1 MSSSDDEIQE
11 EIAAHL
17 RMAIAD
23 KMARGASREEAER
36 AARAEFGNVTHVAEV
51 TREVRGG
58 LWLERLGQDLRY
70 GWRALRR
77 TPAFTTV
84 AVATLALAIGANSA
98 VFTVVNGVLLEPL
111 PFRDPGRLYAVSYLP
126 TDLPFELPP
135 GVDDRL
141 YLEYRQHVSRFDRIT
156 GYQRQELTLSGVRDA
171 TRLPGARASA
181 TFFEVL
187 GVQPALGRAFSAD
200 EDQAGTDRVV
210 ILSDRL
216 WRARFNGD
224 RAILGKTITLDGITR
239 TVVGV
244 MPRGFTFPAASQVW
258 TPLALRLDPGN
269 SFLFPVIGRLR
280 ADATPEQAK
289 SELEA
294 IALAMPPDPRAGGI
308 KPVARIIPLKDT
320 LIGKVRTSLL
330 VLVGAVA
337 FVLLIA
343 CANVANL
350 LLIRAATRRH
360 EMAVRIALGASRAR
374 IARQLLTESLLIAL
388 IGAAAGIF
396 VAFAGVRALLALAP
410 AGRIPRIDEVHLN
423 GWVLGFTLV
432 VAVIT
437 GILFGV
443 VPARSGARREPQEAL
458 GQGTRLVGG
467 SHHGLRSVLVT
478 AEITLA
484 LMLLSGAGLMIKSF
498 LMIRS
503 LDTGYDA
510 SRVLTMSVN
519 LPEIAYPDAARLRAF
534 HTALLEQLTR
544 IPGASAVGAVAF
556 RPMSDVGI
564 MGDFVVDGPTPLP
577 HGYTVDKPTVS
588 PGYFAALGIRL
599 LAGRDFTSADRA
611 GAPGVV
617 VVSQTVAR
625 RLWPNQRAVGK
636 RISMQ
641 DQPGPND
648 WLTVIGVVNDVVQ
661 DAQLNRHSTIYL
673 PYLQTSSAGFINQMT
688 FVVRPQPA
696 AGNVAPAMRG
706 ALRDVDPAVPAQAL
720 QTMDQS
726 MMDTIAEPVFQMRLL
741 ATFACLALFLAA
753 LGTYGVLA
761 YDVTE
766 RTREI
771 GLRMA
776 LGATPGTV
784 VRMVLRRTAT
794 LAFTGAALG
803 VAGSLMLTR
812 VLTRW
817 LFEVKPTDPATLT
830 AVTVVLLVAAL
841 LAGLLPARRAA
852 GVRGLTTLLQR
863 D

>member
-51 TREVRGG
+51 TREVRAG
-58 LWLERLGQDLRY
+58 LWLERMGQDLRY

-200 EDQAGTDRVV
+200 EDQASSDRVV

-696 AGNVAPAMRG
+696 AGNLAPAMRG

>member
-1 MSSSDDEIQE
+1 
-11 EIAAHL
+11 
-17 RMAIAD
+17 
-23 KMARGASREEAER
+23 
-36 AARAEFGNVTHVAEV
+36 
-51 TREVRGG
+51 
-58 LWLERLGQDLRY
+58 
-70 GWRALRR
+70 
-77 TPAFTTV
+77 
-84 AVATLALAIGANSA
+84 
-98 VFTVVNGVLLEPL
+98 
-111 PFRDPGRLYAVSYLP
+111 
-126 TDLPFELPP
+126 
-135 GVDDRL
+135 
-141 YLEYRQHVSRFDRIT
+141 
-156 GYQRQELTLSGVRDA
+156 
-171 TRLPGARASA
+171 
-181 TFFEVL
+181 
-187 GVQPALGRAFSAD
+187 
-200 EDQAGTDRVV
+200 
-210 ILSDRL
+210 
-216 WRARFNGD
+216 
-224 RAILGKTITLDGITR
+224 
-239 TVVGV
+239 
-244 MPRGFTFPAASQVW
+244 
-258 TPLALRLDPGN
+258 
-269 SFLFPVIGRLR
+269 
-280 ADATPEQAK
+280 
-289 SELEA
+289 
-294 IALAMPPDPRAGGI
+294 
-308 KPVARIIPLKDT
+308 
-320 LIGKVRTSLL
+320 
-330 VLVGAVA
+330 
-337 FVLLIA
+337 
-343 CANVANL
+343 
-350 LLIRAATRRH
+350 
-360 EMAVRIALGASRAR
+360 
-374 IARQLLTESLLIAL
+374 
-388 IGAAAGIF
+388 
-396 VAFAGVRALLALAP
+396 
-410 AGRIPRIDEVHLN
+410 
-423 GWVLGFTLV
+423 
-432 VAVIT
+432 
-437 GILFGV
+437 
-443 VPARSGARREPQEAL
+443 
-458 GQGTRLVGG
+458 
-467 SHHGLRSVLVT
+467 
-478 AEITLA
+478 
-484 LMLLSGAGLMIKSF
+484 MLLSGAGLMIKSF

-599 LAGRDFTSADRA
+599 LAGRDFTPDDRA

-696 AGNVAPAMRG
+696 AGNLAPAMRG

-841 LAGLLPARRAA
+841 LAGLLPAQRAA
-852 GVRGLTTLLQR
+852 GVRGLTTLLLR